1 MDELI
6 YQRPADYE
14 LEHEGD
20 DDVAFFVALARRLK
34 PKRVLELACGSGR
47 VTEPLAKLA
56 AREGFDMVG
65 LDNAAEM
72 LSEARRRYD
81 EASQEVRDRL
91 ALVEGDMRHWSA
103 AEKFDLIVSPC
114 GSMAHLLTLQDQLD
128 AWKQAHNNLNRGGR
142 FVVDVPMPPMAA
154 YADSFQVPPRAILE
168 IDRDVT
174 DPETGNRL
182 IRYKT
187 TRYLPHEQRA
197 QVRFLYDK
205 FAAGILSEHYVSDF
219 ESHVYFPRE
228 LQLLFMLAG
237 FSIEWIYGDYRGRAL
252 SSTSQHMLMMGL
264 KGSSGSNRLLGSQH
278 R

>member
-20 DDVAFFVALARRLK
+20 AEDIEFFVALARRLR

-47 VTEPLAKLA
+47 VTQLLAKLA
-56 AREGFDMVG
+56 AQEGFDMVG
-65 LDNAAEM
+65 LDNASEM

-81 EASQEVRDRL
+81 VAPKEVRERL
-91 ALVEGDMRHWSA
+91 TLVEGDMRNWSA

-114 GSMAHLLTLQDQLD
+114 GSMAHLLTLKDQVD
-128 AWKQAHNNLNRGGR
+128 AWKQAYNNLNGGGR
-142 FVVDVPMPPMAA
+142 FVVDVSMPPMAA

-174 DPETGNRL
+174 DPQTGNRL

-205 FAAGILSEHYVSDF
+205 FAAGILSDHYISDF

-228 LQLLFMLAG
+228 LQLLFMHAG
-237 FSIEWIYGDYRGRAL
+237 FTIESVYGDYQGRAL
-252 SSTSQHMLMMGL
+252 NSTSQHMIVMGV
-264 KGSSGSNRLLGSQH
+264 KGAADRDCCSQ
-278 R
+278 

>member
-20 DDVAFFVALARRLK
+20 ADDIEFFVALARRLK
-34 PKRVLELACGSGR
+34 PRRILELACGSGR
-47 VTEPLAKLA
+47 VTQPLANLA
-56 AREGFDMVG
+56 AREGFDLVG
-65 LDNAAEM
+65 LDNTAEM

-91 ALVEGDMRHWSA
+91 TLIEGDMRQWRA
-103 AEKFDLIVSPC
+103 VEKFDLIVSPC

-128 AWKQAHNNLNRGGR
+128 AWKHAFDNLQAGGH
-142 FVVDVPMPPMAA
+142 FVVDVSMPPMAA

-187 TRYLPHEQRA
+187 TRYLSHEQRA
-197 QVRFLYDK
+197 QIHFFYDRFV
-205 FAAGILSEHYVSDF
+205 GGVLSDHYVSDF

-228 LQLLFMLAG
+228 LQLLFMHAG
-237 FSIEWIYGDYRGRAL
+237 FTIESVYGDYRGQAL
-252 SSTSQHMLMMGL
+252 NSTSQHMIVMGV
-264 KGSSGSNRLLGSQH
+264 KGAADRDCCSQ
-278 R
+278 